1 MYDKNEL
8 ITWGW
13 GVFPL
18 VALWFAL
25 S

>member
-1 MYDKNEL
+1 MYDDDEL
-8 ITWGW
+8 MTWGW

-18 VALWFAL
+18 VALWFAV

>member
-1 MYDKNEL
+1 MYNENEL
-8 ITWGW
+8 MTWGW